1 MEANDPLVSCV
12 ITSYKR
18 DKETVGRA
26 LKSVLQQTYSPIEVF
41 IIDDNRGEGAEEYS
55 RGLSE
60 LQEPSGLVSVIKTE
74 KGNGA
79 QRARNTGI
87 EHSNGKYVAFLDDDD
102 EWLPEK
108 LETQVPILE
117 GNPEVGLCYSRGYL
131 INEAFDPPRVTEFKS
146 VKNASYEDLLRD
158 DGIGS
163 TTQAV
168 IPRSVFDKVGMFD
181 ESFPARQDYEMWI
194 RISKSYK
201 TAGSDKC
208 LYKYHKNKGTGQVS
222 HKWKN
227 CLKGHELIYEKYRE
241 DIDKDRDAKFNVV
254 FHVAHY
260 LNEGANAKKDPA
272 LKLKAVL
279 KYIEAFF
286 TSPSKFLLQGKYR
299 LQKIKRNRRNGS

>member
-1 MEANDPLVSCV
+1 MENNRPLVTCV

-18 DKETVGRA
+18 NKETVERA
-26 LKSVLQQTYSPIEVF
+26 LQSVLAQTYSPIEVF
-41 IIDDNRGEGAEEYS
+41 IIDDNRGEGAESYS

-60 LQEPSGLVSVIKTE
+60 LAEGSDLVSVIKTE
-74 KGNGA
+74 NGHGG

-87 EHSNGKYVAFLDDDD
+87 GHARGKYVAFLDDDD

-108 LETQVPILE
+108 LEIQIPMLE
-117 GNPEVGLCYSRGYL
+117 EDPEVGLCYSRGYL

-146 VKNASYEDLLRD
+146 VKNATYEDLLKD

-168 IPRSVFDKVGMFD
+168 IPRAVFDKVGMFD

-208 LYKYHKNKGTGQVS
+208 LYKYHKSRGTGQVS
-222 HKWKN
+222 HKWKS
-227 CLKGHELIYEKYRE
+227 CLKGHRLIYEKYKD
-241 DIDKDRDAKFNVV
+241 DIDRIRDAKFNVV
-254 FHVAHY
+254 FHEAHY
-260 LNEGANAKKDPA
+260 LNEGANEEKDPA
-272 LKLKAVL
+272 LKLKAVF
-279 KYIEAFF
+279 KYVRAFF
-286 TSPSKFLLQGKYR
+286 TSPSQFFVQAGYR
-299 LQKIKRNRRNGS
+299 LRKLKGNRRGLL

>member
-1 MEANDPLVSCV
+1 MDDTRPLVTCV

-26 LKSVLQQTYSPIEVF
+26 LKSVLQQIYSPIEVF
-41 IIDDNRGEGAEEYS
+41 IIDDNRGEGSEEYS
-55 RGLSE
+55 KALSE
-60 LQEPSGLVSVIKTE
+60 LSDLSDKVQVIKTE
-74 KGNGA
+74 RGHGA

-87 EHSNGKYVAFLDDDD
+87 EHANGKYVAFLDDDD

-117 GNPEVGLCYSRGYL
+117 GDPEVGLCYSRGYL

-168 IPRSVFDKVGMFD
+168 IPKVVFERVGKFD

-208 LYKYHKNKGTGQVS
+208 LYKYHKSKGTGQVS
-222 HKWKN
+222 HKWRN
-227 CLKGHELIYEKYRE
+227 CLKGHELIYEKYKE
-241 DIDKDRDAKFNVV
+241 DIDRIRDAKFNVV

-260 LNEGANAKKDPA
+260 LNEGANAEKDPS
-272 LKLKAVL
+272 LKLKAVI
-279 KYIEAFF
+279 KYLEAFF
-286 TSPSKFLLQGKYR
+286 TSPSMFLVQGRYR
-299 LQKIKRNRRNGS
+299 LQKMKRNRKN

>member
-1 MEANDPLVSCV
+1 MVPDRPLVTCV

-26 LKSVLQQTYSPIEVF
+26 LRSVLAQTYSPFEVF

-60 LQEPSGLVSVIKTE
+60 LGELSDLVSVIKTE
-74 KGNGA
+74 RGYGA

-108 LETQVPILE
+108 LEIQIPILE
-117 GNPEVGLCYSRGYL
+117 SDPEVGLCYSRGYL
-131 INEAFDPPRVTEFKS
+131 INEAFDPPRISEFKS
-146 VKNASYEDLLRD
+146 VKNATYEDLLKD

-168 IPRSVFDKVGMFD
+168 IPKAVFDKVGMFD

-194 RISKSYK
+194 RISRSFK

-208 LYKYHKNKGTGQVS
+208 LYKYHKAKGTGQVS

-227 CLKGHELIYEKYRE
+227 CLKGHKLIYEKYKA
-241 DIDKDRDAKFNVV
+241 DIDKIRDARFNVV

-260 LNEGANAKKDPA
+260 LNEGAKAEKDPG
-272 LKLKAVL
+272 LRLKAVL

-286 TSPSKFLLQGKYR
+286 TSPSQFLIQGQYR
-299 LQKIKRNRRNGS
+299 LQKMKRNRKN